1 MARQINY
8 IKKNHVTCQIYTLF
22 SPTFRD
28 ADIFENWIF
37 SSLYIINKRHAP
49 LVYKDLLF
57 IALLH
62 RFTRQN
68 LINTVFVTGTYLFF
82 FFNRT
87 HWKSM
92 PHELEQ
98 KAPSKTQWVGTRK
111 ESEQED
117 AKSKGAKK
125 ENHKKNQAHFPLKWL
140 KGKPHDGGL
149 RAWTGSKSMSEG
161 RENTHEEFSYP
172 LRLRVLGRRVK
183 QQSVVKETGATATP

>member
-82 FFNRT
+82 FLIAHIESQCHMSWNRKPLQRHNGWVQGRNQNRRT
-87 HWKSM
+87 QNQRGQKKRKS
-92 PHELEQ
+92 Q
-98 KAPSKTQWVGTRK
+98 
-111 ESEQED
+111 
-117 AKSKGAKK
+117 
-125 ENHKKNQAHFPLKWL
+125 KNQAHFPLKWL

-183 QQSVVKETGATATP
+183 

>member
-68 LINTVFVTGTYLFF
+68 LINTVFVTGMYPFF
-82 FFNRT
+82 FFKPT

-125 ENHKKNQAHFPLKWL
+125 KKKITKKPSTLSIEVTQRQTSWWGLKSL
-140 KGKPHDGGL
+140 DGQQKYVWGE
-149 RAWTGSKSMSEG
+149 RKYTW
-161 RENTHEEFSYP
+161 
-172 LRLRVLGRRVK
+172 RVFI
-183 QQSVVKETGATATP
+183 SA